1 MADDDRIFIAF
12 EFIDDEWQPNL
23 LARSERVRH
32 SSQYYVDCLDSLLS
46 ELKFYKNIAK
56 LMLTSGSF
64 AMFVVASN
72 TSLHF

>member
-1 MADDDRIFIAF
+1 MTDDNRIFIAF

-32 SSQYYVDCLDSLLS
+32 GSQYYVDCVVSLLS
-46 ELKFYKNIAK
+46 ELKINQNIAK
-56 LMLTSGSF
+56 LILTSGSF

-72 TSLHF
+72 TSLHS